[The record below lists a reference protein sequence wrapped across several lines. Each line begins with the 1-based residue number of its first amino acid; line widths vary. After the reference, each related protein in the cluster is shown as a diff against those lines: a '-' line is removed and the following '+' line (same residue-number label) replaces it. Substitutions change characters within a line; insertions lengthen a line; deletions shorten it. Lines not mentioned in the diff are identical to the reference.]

1 MSNKVYDNLDYYKI
15 LEISFDTPDDVL
27 RQKYRE
33 LVKFWHPDH
42 NEDPRAVDMFQRIS
56 VAYDVLKDAKS
67 KLKYT
72 LLSMIYD
79 KANFPDMNA
88 LSLIRNMHGQEDINL
103 RAFHLTEI
111 TGKVLLHSSIDKIY
125 YCSPSEAPGVIKN
138 ISKHN
143 WTQGFLGVTSIF
155 ANIKAIVQ
163 NITRLNSKKEN
174 LQLLLHNSM
183 VYEDEGKTNEA
194 ATLATLAKEY
204 ASKDEQLYIDN
215 YLEMLGQVSLLGVKK
230 WNYSKL
236 LRVQLFYPFVIFLAF
251 SLALGVWSLNS
262 ARSNLNNDTKVK
274 EVVIYK
280 NGQKAYSDV
289 AVAKIFN
296 IPVDVYD
303 TQKLYHTTEK
313 TSAMH
318 GADKSFDVFK
328 VVEEGT
334 TVRVTGYTADKKWL
348 RVMFDNGEMAFIEA
362 NKLQQGIGNEIPL
375 WSKIYKEN

>member
-1 MSNKVYDNLDYYKI
+1 MSNYDKLDYFKI

-33 LVKFWHPDH
+33 LVKLWHPDH
-42 NEDPRAVDMFQRIS
+42 NEDPRAVDMFQKIS
-56 VAYDVLKDAKS
+56 VAYDVLKDTKS

-111 TGKVLLHSSIDKIY
+111 TGKVLLHSSIDKVY
-125 YCSPSEAPGVIKN
+125 YCSPYEAAGVIKN

-143 WTQGFLGVTSIF
+143 WTQGFLGVTAVF
-155 ANIKAIVQ
+155 ANIKAIIQ
-163 NITRLNSKKEN
+163 NITRLNGKKEN

-183 VYEDEGKTNEA
+183 VYEAEGKTDEA
-194 ATLATLAKEY
+194 ATLALLAKEY
-204 ASKDEQLYIDN
+204 ASKEELPYIDN
-215 YLEMLGQVSLLGVKK
+215 YLETLGQASALSIKK
-230 WNYSKL
+230 WDYSKL
-236 LRVQLFYPFVIFLAF
+236 LRVQLYYPFILFLAIL
-251 SLALGVWSLNS
+251 LAFGLWSLNS
-262 ARSNLNNDTKVK
+262 LKNNLNDDAKVK
-274 EVVIYK
+274 EVVVYK
-280 NGQKAYSDV
+280 NGQKVYSDV
-289 AVAKIFN
+289 SVAKIFD

-303 TQKLYHTTEK
+303 TQKLYHTTKK

-348 RVMFDNGEMAFIEA
+348 RVMFDNGEMAFVEA
-362 NKLQQGIGNEIPL
+362 SDLEQGIGNEIPL
-375 WSKIYKEN
+375 WSKIYKER

>member
-1 MSNKVYDNLDYYKI
+1 MSNQTYDKLDYYKI

-42 NEDPRAVDMFQRIS
+42 NTDPHAVDMFQKIA
-56 VAYDVLKDAKS
+56 VAYEVLKDTKS

-79 KANFPDMNA
+79 KNNFPDMNA
-88 LSLIRNMHGQEDINL
+88 LSLIRNIHGQEDINL
-103 RAFHLTEI
+103 RAFHLTEV

-125 YCSPSEAPGVIKN
+125 YCSPSEASGVIKN
-138 ISKHN
+138 ITKHN
-143 WTQGFLGVTSIF
+143 WTQGFLGITAIF

-163 NITRLNSKKEN
+163 NITRLKDKKGN

-183 VYEDEGKTNEA
+183 VYETEGKTDEA
-194 ATLATLAKEY
+194 ATLAILAKEY
-204 ASKDEQLYIDN
+204 ASKDELPYIEN
-215 YLEMLGQVSLLGVKK
+215 YIESLGQTSFLSVKK
-230 WNYSKL
+230 WNYAKL
-236 LRVQLFYPFVIFLAF
+236 LRVQLHYPFILFLALL
-251 SLALGVWSLNS
+251 LALGLWTLNS
-262 ARSNLNNDTKVK
+262 AKNNSDDNSNVK
-274 EVVIYK
+274 EVVVYK

-289 AVAKIFN
+289 AVAKIFD

-303 TQKLYHTTEK
+303 TQKLYHTTTE
-313 TSAMH
+313 TPAMH

-328 VVEEGT
+328 VVEKGA

-362 NKLQQGIGNEIPL
+362 DKLQQGIGNEIPL